1 MIKSLISG
9 WMVKWNQKKLDLNKK
24 EIKSDTKSLKKD
36 SKQSHHSNNDLTEEE
51 KLILFKKVGIKT
63 IRIFYLSLWS
73 KKLYRSS

>member
-51 KLILFKKVGIKT
+51 KLILFKKVGILK
-63 IRIFYLSLWS
+63 
-73 KKLYRSS
+73 

>member
-36 SKQSHHSNNDLTEEE
+36 SKQSHHSNNDLTEVE
-51 KLILFKKVGIKT
+51 KLILFKKVGILK
-63 IRIFYLSLWS
+63 
-73 KKLYRSS
+73 

>member
-51 KLILFKKVGIKT
+51 KLILFKKVGILK
-63 IRIFYLSLWS
+63 YLLF
-73 KKLYRSS
+73 